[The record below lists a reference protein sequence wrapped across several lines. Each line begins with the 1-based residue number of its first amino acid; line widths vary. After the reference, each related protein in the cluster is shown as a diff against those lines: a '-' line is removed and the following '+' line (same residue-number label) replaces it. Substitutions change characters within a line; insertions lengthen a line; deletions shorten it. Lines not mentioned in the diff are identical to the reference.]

1 MKISESNV
9 MTKVASIIEY
19 IKNQTSKDII
29 QANNQKMINID
40 SNELQK
46 LCSIIQTSIQSNFIK
61 SSVEVSSL
69 FNKRKE

>member
-29 QANNQKMINID
+29 QANNKKMINID

-46 LCSIIQTSIQSNFIK
+46 LCSIIQTSI
-61 SSVEVSSL
+61 
-69 FNKRKE
+69 